1 MLDIGWLELLV
12 IAIVLIVVVGPREL
26 PHVLRTFG
34 KTMTQFRKVATDFR
48 SQMDQALKEADLDE
62 VASAVN
68 DVRKLNPA
76 NSIRDAVN
84 PLRQTANDI
93 KADLKKS
100 TALDNP
106 PAEKAGSVSLPKT
119 SYPTPGSKPDLS
131 PGDIFQKT
139 AQKKAPVPEPARV
152 SAPVDSG
159 LTSIRSGH
167 RPAPRPV
174 KSHVVKKSHA
184 PARPL
189 KGGTGAKKDDR

>member
-34 KTMTQFRKVATDFR
+34 KTMTQFRKMATDFR

-106 PAEKAGSVSLPKT
+106 PSEKAGSVSLPKT

-131 PGDIFQKT
+131 PGDIFQKA

-159 LTSIRSGH
+159 LTSVRSGF

-174 KSHVVKKSHA
+174 KSPVVKKSHA
-184 PARPL
+184 AARPL
-189 KGGTGAKKDDR
+189 KGGVGAKKDDR